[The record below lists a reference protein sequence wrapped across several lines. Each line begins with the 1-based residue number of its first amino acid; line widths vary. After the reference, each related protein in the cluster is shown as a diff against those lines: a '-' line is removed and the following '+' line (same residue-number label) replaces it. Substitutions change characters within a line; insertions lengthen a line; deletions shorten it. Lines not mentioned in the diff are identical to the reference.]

1 MSNSP
6 KGARSLVAVLDQ
18 LQDPI
23 SAATAVR
30 LEQAGYR
37 VVGLADDDFAEVVEE
52 TAAAND
58 GIDAVIIRAR
68 PTPADRWLEMG
79 AAELAAA
86 VANLIQPALALTQ
99 AVIPHLMRAGG
110 GQIVHVVS
118 SVGRYRS
125 AWFRK
130 RSAPESFLVQAA
142 VEGALTSQMR
152 QLAFELAQSRIR
164 VNAVAH
170 GWVRGVAPEP
180 DEGLSDE
187 ERDYLLTEISLR
199 RRGEPGEV
207 AAAIAFL
214 AGPASRYVTGT
225 VLDVNGGWWM
235 S

>member
-37 VVGLADDDFAEVVEE
+37 VVGLPDDDFAEVVEE

-58 GIDAVIIRAR
+58 GIDAVIIRTR
-68 PTPADRWLEMG
+68 PTPADRWLEMC

-86 VANLIQPALALTQ
+86 VANSIQPALALTQ

-152 QLAFELAQSRIR
+152 QLAFGSTRSPMAGFAVSLQSRTR
-164 VNAVAH
+164 AFPT
-170 GWVRGVAPEP
+170 R
-180 DEGLSDE
+180 
-187 ERDYLLTEISLR
+187 REIT
-199 RRGEPGEV
+199 
-207 AAAIAFL
+207 F
-214 AGPASRYVTGT
+214 
-225 VLDVNGGWWM
+225 
-235 S
+235 